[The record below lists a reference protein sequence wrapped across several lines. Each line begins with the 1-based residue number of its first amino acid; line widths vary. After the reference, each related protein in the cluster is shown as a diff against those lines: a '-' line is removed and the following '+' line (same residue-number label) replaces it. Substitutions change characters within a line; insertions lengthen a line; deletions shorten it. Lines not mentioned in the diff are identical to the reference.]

1 MHPVS
6 RRTLLGGTA
15 ALTAASALAAC
26 SNGSSGGGSSD
37 GIYFLNFKPE
47 SESAF
52 KEIAK
57 TYQDAKGVEVKVVT
71 AASGTYEQTLKSE
84 VAKSNPPTLFQMN
97 GPIGL
102 ANWKDYAT
110 DMSETETAKALIDP
124 SMGLKGEDG
133 KIYGLPLANEG
144 YGLIYNAAIL
154 NKYFTLPG
162 AKVASIDEVKGFDA
176 LKALA
181 EDMQTKKDQLG
192 IKGVFASTSL
202 APGEDWRWHTHLAN
216 YPLFY

>member
-57 TYQDAKGVEVKVVT
+57 T
-71 AASGTYEQTLKSE
+71 
-84 VAKSNPPTLFQMN
+84 
-97 GPIGL
+97 
-102 ANWKDYAT
+102 
-110 DMSETETAKALIDP
+110 
-124 SMGLKGEDG
+124 
-133 KIYGLPLANEG
+133 
-144 YGLIYNAAIL
+144 
-154 NKYFTLPG
+154 
-162 AKVASIDEVKGFDA
+162 
-176 LKALA
+176 
-181 EDMQTKKDQLG
+181 
-192 IKGVFASTSL
+192 
-202 APGEDWRWHTHLAN
+202 
-216 YPLFY
+216 